1 MVIQDEIDKG
11 VLYALENL
19 NPDMNSLYEETSK
32 LNMDEYISNQ
42 RTKAVA
48 LGAGTAAIPGMHLA
62 GMAADIVALFK
73 LMCDTS
79 YGIGSISSNQK
90 NIGINGIDEF
100 DFVTILTRWGGD
112 YDAINAMNI
121 AVAGAKSAGAVV
133 GGQIASHIAVA
144 LLPKPIIKI
153 LVKIIAKKIGLKFAG
168 KGLAGFIP
176 FLGPTVSAG
185 INWWIFDSMMDEAK
199 KYYQAKAVAVLP
211 VSVIQE

>member
-1 MVIQDEIDKG
+1 MAIQDEIDKG
-11 VLYALENL
+11 ILYALENL
-19 NPDMNSLYEETSK
+19 NPDINSLYEETHR
-32 LNMDEYISNQ
+32 LDMDKYVSNQ
-42 RTKAVA
+42 RNKAVV
-48 LGAGTAAIPGMHLA
+48 LGGGTAAIPGMHLV

-100 DFVTILTRWGGD
+100 DFITILTRWGGD

-133 GGQIASHIAVA
+133 GGQIATHAAVA

-185 INWWIFDSMMDEAK
+185 INWWIFDGMMNEAK
-199 KYYQAKAVAVLP
+199 KYYQAKVTVTV
-211 VSVIQE
+211 VSASAI